1 MGSIGPRMWRG
12 YWTTHWQVLVNVAD
26 SSTVIQCTPPLCPH
40 GRVRPAHCGGTFLLV
55 WLVEYLR
62 CIPNRESYSYQYDE
76 FRGDFIQLVKRIAF
90 LNIIL
95 GRITRDWHECM
106 FTYTKAR
113 HLKSELSTWLT
124 VLPGSI
130 VENVNREIKTSLV
143 KKRMNFY
150 VHDSPN
156 IIRPQKTT
164 LTIDN
169 LLW

>member
-1 MGSIGPRMWRG
+1 MWRG

-40 GRVRPAHCGGTFLLV
+40 GRVRPAHCGGTFLSMS

-62 CIPNRESYSYQYDE
+62 YIPNRESYTYQYDE
-76 FRGDFIQLVKRIAF
+76 FRGDFIQLVKRIAS

-124 VLPGSI
+124 VLSGSI
-130 VENVNREIKTSLV
+130 VENVNREIKTSV
-143 KKRMNFY
+143 SFVVWWKSAWPY

-156 IIRPQKTT
+156 IIRPLKTT